1 MSHSLPLMQ
10 LFRYMDLL
18 LKTICFWKWLR
29 FSTCE
34 VKGVKKWLAGVA
46 LRLSKVGKAGKLG
59 AGAR

>member
-1 MSHSLPLMQ
+1 MQ

-59 AGAR
+59 VGAR